1 MSARE
6 ITCIACPM
14 GCRLQ
19 VSPQEN
25 GGITVKNYGCKRGI
39 AYGEQEFTRPMRMVT
54 SSVRVKGGAMPLC
67 AVKTAQPVPKAQ
79 IGAVLA
85 AIGEAVAPAPL
96 QRGQV
101 VLADIA
107 GTGVDL
113 VATASVSAS

>member
-14 GCRLQ
+14 GCRL
-19 VSPQEN
+19 S
-25 GGITVKNYGCKRGI
+25 VKQAEDGKIAVANYGCKRGI

-54 SSVRVKGGAMPLC
+54 SSVRVEGGSMPLC
-67 AVKTAQPVPKAQ
+67 AVKTASPVPKAQ

-96 QRGQV
+96 QIGQV
-101 VLADIA
+101 VLPNIA